1 MQLVQ
6 KGIPFDN
13 VNFAIDK
20 LRSVLIQDYR
30 GDITLVPP
38 RSPAHVFKLF
48 SDQSHAEETAFVAIG
63 ARITWPYLEMIKNT
77 TAVSR
82 TFRACLDR
90 LHARARKPRRA
101 RGRT

>member
-30 GDITLVPP
+30 SDITLVPP

-48 SDQSHAEETAFVAIG
+48 SDQSHAEGPRSWRSV
-63 ARITWPYLEMIKNT
+63 RITWPT
-77 TAVSR
+77 SR
-82 TFRACLDR
+82 
-90 LHARARKPRRA
+90 
-101 RGRT
+101 